1 MSFHETFGRR
11 CTTLYVMFASK
22 AVLFL
27 SIAAFGFAPL
37 QGTTYSLR
45 EKHNEGSERT
55 YEIAVNFEAEGFTM
69 EMKSKNRFKIT
80 KVNAD
85 GSYEEEDTL
94 LGGTIKFNGEEQA
107 IDPEDAKTHK
117 YDKDGKEIKED
128 KEEEEDPIST
138 LLDLLDGSDPVEA
151 VKAGQ
156 KWEHESKVGKTKF
169 EFVGPE
175 KLEDIETL
183 KSTCEG
189 KFTKEGFSGDM
200 TATSWVR
207 ASDASLQKLELKTD
221 NMVPGEGSPAGKV
234 KITVT
239 RTE

>member
-1 MSFHETFGRR
+1 
-11 CTTLYVMFASK
+11 MFASK
-22 AVLFL
+22 AILFL
-27 SIAAFGFAPL
+27 SVAALGFAPL
-37 QGTTYSLR
+37 QDTKYSLR
-45 EKHNEGSERT
+45 EKHVEGAERV

-69 EMKSKNRFKIT
+69 EMKSKNKFKIT

-94 LGGTIKFNGEEQA
+94 MGGAIKFNGEEQA

-117 YDKDGKEIKED
+117 YDKDGKEIKEEKTD
-128 KEEEEDPIST
+128 EEEDPIST
-138 LLDLLDGSDPVEA
+138 LMDLLDGADPVEP
-151 VKAGQ
+151 VKAGH

-175 KLEDIETL
+175 KVDDVDSL

-207 ASDASLQKLELKTD
+207 ASDASLQKLELKTE
-221 NMVPGEGSPAGKV
+221 NMVPGEGAPAGKV

-239 RTE
+239 RVE

>member
-1 MSFHETFGRR
+1 M
-11 CTTLYVMFASK
+11 VASK

-27 SIAAFGFAPL
+27 SLAALGFAPL
-37 QGTTYSLR
+37 QDTTYSLR
-45 EKHNEGSERT
+45 EKHKEGSERT

-107 IDPEDAKTHK
+107 IDPEDAKTNK

-128 KEEEEDPIST
+128 KTDEEEDPIST
-138 LLDLLDGSDPVEA
+138 LLDLLDGSEPAEA
-151 VKAGQ
+151 IKAGH
-156 KWEHESKVGKTKF
+156 KWEFESKVGKTKF

-200 TATSWVR
+200 IATSWVR

-221 NMVPGEGSPAGKV
+221 NMVPGEGAPAGKV

-239 RTE
+239 RTD